1 MRIAFISDIHGNLL
15 ALQAV
20 LDDLKCRGGADLII
34 NLGDIV
40 SGPLQPEETAQF
52 LMQRTGWIH
61 LAGNHER
68 QTLTHTRE
76 RQGETDR
83 FTADALSKTSRHWL
97 DGLPGKPTDFLWRQ
111 GERMP
116 ALPSDVAICHGS
128 PRSDLEYLMETAEGE
143 SVRQASTGEL
153 TPRLGDLSDD
163 IRLLACGHTHVP
175 RVWQVSDSLC
185 LLNPGSVGLPAY
197 DDDAPMPLSRYHRVE
212 NGSPDARYAIANRGA
227 DGRWHPELLTVP
239 YDHDAMA
246 SLAERNGRADWGHAL
261 RTGFMPRET
270 HWPGAPDSGGA

>member
-1 MRIAFISDIHGNLL
+1 MRIAFVSDIHGNLL

-20 LDDLKCRGGADLII
+20 LDDLKRRGGADLII

-52 LMQRTGWIH
+52 LMQRTDWIH

-68 QTLTHTRE
+68 QTLTLARE

-83 FTADALSKTSRHWL
+83 FTADALSESSRRWL
-97 DGLPGKPTDFLWRQ
+97 DSLPGKPTEFLWRQ
-111 GERMP
+111 GGRMP
-116 ALPSDVAICHGS
+116 KLPSDVAICHGS

-143 SVRQASTGEL
+143 VVRQATPDEL
-153 TPRLGDLSDD
+153 TSRLGQHVSSD
-163 IRLLACGHTHVP
+163 IQLLACGHTHVP
-175 RVWQVSDSLC
+175 RTWDVSESLR

-212 NGSPDARYAIANRGA
+212 NGSPDARYAIASQAATGHWQA
-227 DGRWHPELLTVP
+227 ELLAVP
-239 YDHDAMA
+239 YDHEAMA
-246 SLAERNGRADWGHAL
+246 ILAERNGRADWAHAL
-261 RTGFMPRET
+261 RTGFMPR
-270 HWPGAPDSGGA
+270 